1 MRWRLGTGGCRRNQK
16 ITFNVDFR
24 ALKNCVLYIRSTLNV
39 ILFLAFSIVN
49 VVRKQMSGRSGQHSC
64 PDLPLGV
71 LVRFDDIMRTQ
82 TFLSVFFASADDLIL
97 VPISVFDGAQQSQV
111 LKFENKPSNCGVGRI
126 AKILLQLLGG
136 ELGGAIGRENEV
148 P

>member
-1 MRWRLGTGGCRRNQK
+1 MRRRLGTGGCRRKQK

-71 LVRFDDIMRTQ
+71 LVRLDDIMRTQ
-82 TFLSVFFASADDLIL
+82 AFWPAFFASANDPVL
-97 VPISVFDGAQQSQV
+97 VPIPVFDGAQ
-111 LKFENKPSNCGVGRI
+111 
-126 AKILLQLLGG
+126 
-136 ELGGAIGRENEV
+136 
-148 P
+148 